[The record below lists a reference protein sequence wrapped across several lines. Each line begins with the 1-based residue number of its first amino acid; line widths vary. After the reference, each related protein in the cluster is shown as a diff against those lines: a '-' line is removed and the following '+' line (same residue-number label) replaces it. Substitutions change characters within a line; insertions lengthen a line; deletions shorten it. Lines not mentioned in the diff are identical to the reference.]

1 MSRFV
6 LNGALHR
13 AEAPGAMTML
23 DYLRTRLQLTAA
35 KEGCAEGDCG
45 ACTIIRAGVGGRLE
59 AVNACL
65 MLVGQADGAEI
76 LTVEGL
82 ETANGGRV
90 TPVQEAMARLGGTQC
105 GFCTPGFIAALV
117 ALSHDAEPLTDDTIH
132 EALAGNLCRC
142 TGYRPIVDAAR
153 EAGLRPFHRPVP
165 PPEPTPAQRRGEDAF
180 FAPASLA
187 DLLALRAEHPDAM
200 LLAGGTDL
208 GLEVSKARR
217 RPPAVLHTARVRE
230 LRVIEDAPDSVT
242 FGAAVTYTEALPLL
256 EALYPPF
263 GRIVRRLGSRQIR
276 NLGTIGGNIGNA
288 SPIGDTPPC
297 LIALDATLI
306 LSSPG
311 GEREIPVEDF
321 FVGYRRTDLGRGEVI
336 RAIRLPKPAPGEIFR
351 AWKVSKRHDQDIST
365 VIGACRLTLD
375 GETVA
380 AARIA
385 YGGMAATPARA
396 RGAENALAGRAWSEA
411 AARAAGGALAG
422 DFSPISDHRGS
433 AAYRA
438 RVAAN
443 LLVRLWRETAAPDG
457 GTGTDIMALGA
468 AEPA

>member
-6 LNGALHR
+6 LNGVLHR
-13 AEAPGAMTML
+13 AEAPGSMTML

-45 ACTIIRAGVGGRLE
+45 ACTIIRVGSSGRHE

-82 ETANGGRV
+82 ESANGGRI
-90 TPVQEAMARLGGTQC
+90 TPVQEEMARLGGTQC

-117 ALSHDAEPLTDDTIH
+117 ALGHDAGPLTDDTIH

-153 EAGLRPFHRPVP
+153 EAGLSPFHQPAR
-165 PPEPTPAQRRGEDAF
+165 PPEPTPAQRHGGHAF
-180 FAPASLA
+180 FAPTSLA
-187 DLLALRAEHPDAM
+187 ELLALRAEHPDAM

-208 GLEVSKARR
+208 GLDVSKERR
-217 RPPAVLHTARVRE
+217 QPPSVLHTARVRE
-230 LRVIEDAPDSVT
+230 LCAVEEASDSVT
-242 FGAAVTYTEALPLL
+242 FGAAVTYTEALPAL
-256 EALYPPF
+256 EALYPSF
-263 GRIVRRLGSRQIR
+263 GHIVRRLGSRQIR

-297 LIALDATLI
+297 LIALDATLVV
-306 LSSPG
+306 SSPG
-311 GEREIPVEDF
+311 GEREIPIEDF
-321 FVGYRRTDLGRGEVI
+321 FVGYRRTALGRDEVI

-351 AWKVSKRHDQDIST
+351 AYKVSKRYDQDIST
-365 VIGACRLTLD
+365 VIGAYRITLD
-375 GETVA
+375 GGAVA

-385 YGGMAATPARA
+385 YGGMAAVPARA
-396 RGAENALAGRAWSEA
+396 RRAEDALHGMAWSEA
-411 AARAAGGALAG
+411 AALGAGAALAG
-422 DFSPISDHRGS
+422 DFRPITDHRGS
-433 AAYRA
+433 AAYRM

-443 LLVRLWRETAAPDG
+443 LLVRLWRDTAAPG
-457 GTGTDIMALGA
+457 GETDVMALGA
-468 AEPA
+468 AELR

>member
-6 LNGALHR
+6 LNGAPHR

-23 DYLRTRLQLTAA
+23 DYLRARLHLTAA

-45 ACTIIRAGVGGRLE
+45 ACTIIRVGGNGRLE

-82 ETANGGRV
+82 QPANGGRV
-90 TPVQEAMARLGGTQC
+90 TPIQEAMARLGGTQC

-117 ALSHDAEPLTDDTIH
+117 ALGHEGGPLTDDAIH
-132 EALAGNLCRC
+132 ETLAGNLCRC

-153 EAGLRPFHRPVP
+153 EAGLSSFHHPVR
-165 PPEPTPAQRRGEDAF
+165 PPEPTPAQRHGGNTF
-180 FAPASLA
+180 FAPASLTE
-187 DLLALRAEHPDAM
+187 LLALRAQHPDAM

-217 RPPAVLHTARVRE
+217 QPPLVLHTDRVRE
-230 LRVIEDAPDSVT
+230 LRAIEEASDSVIL
-242 FGAAVTYTEALPLL
+242 GAAVTYTEALPLI
-256 EALYPPF
+256 ETLYPSF

-276 NLGTIGGNIGNA
+276 NLGTIGGNVGNA

-321 FVGYRRTDLGRGEVI
+321 FVGYRRTALARDEVI
-336 RAIRLPKPAPGEIFR
+336 RAIRLPRPAAGEIFR

-375 GETVA
+375 GDTVD

-385 YGGMAATPARA
+385 YGGMAAVPARA
-396 RGAENALAGRAWSEA
+396 RTAEKALAGMAWTEA
-411 AARAAGGALAG
+411 AATTAGDALAG
-422 DFSPISDHRGS
+422 DFRPISDHRGS
-433 AAYRA
+433 AAYRM

-443 LLVRLWRETAAPDG
+443 LLIRLWRDTAA
-457 GTGTDIMALGA
+457 TDEEIDVMALGTA
-468 AEPA
+468 GRRR